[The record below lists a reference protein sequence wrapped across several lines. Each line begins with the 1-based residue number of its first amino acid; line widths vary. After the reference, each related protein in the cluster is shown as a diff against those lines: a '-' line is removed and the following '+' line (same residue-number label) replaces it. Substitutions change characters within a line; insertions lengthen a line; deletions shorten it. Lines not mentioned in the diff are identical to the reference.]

1 MIVTV
6 KIFLLMI
13 PILFKDYDT
22 VRAIIVWIDPKMTNY
37 TIDSEK
43 DYGVDCWDITWDRL
57 YSHLDWF
64 AFGHY
69 WGWGMKVRILDN
81 DGNCFCND

>member
-1 MIVTV
+1 
-6 KIFLLMI
+6 
-13 PILFKDYDT
+13 
-22 VRAIIVWIDPKMTNY
+22 MTNH

-43 DYGVDCWDITWDRL
+43 EYGVDCWDITWDRL

-69 WGWGMKVRILDN
+69 WGWGMKVRVLDN
-81 DGNCFCND
+81 DGKCLCND

>member
-1 MIVTV
+1 
-6 KIFLLMI
+6 
-13 PILFKDYDT
+13 
-22 VRAIIVWIDPKMTNY
+22 MTNY

-69 WGWGMKVRILDN
+69 WGWGMKVRVLN
-81 DGNCFCND
+81 NGQFLSL

>member
-1 MIVTV
+1 
-6 KIFLLMI
+6 
-13 PILFKDYDT
+13 
-22 VRAIIVWIDPKMTNY
+22 MTNY

-69 WGWGMKVRILDN
+69 WGWGMKVRVLN
-81 DGNCFCND
+81 SDGKCLYVMIDFRLLS